1 MVPMFVSRRLGLH
14 PSSADLTHRCT
25 SKWPGT
31 AQGPPLL
38 QSKMQPKDSSRRLS
52 QCVFLSFCL
61 SRSQSPT
68 SLSWVSCV
76 DQDRQ
81 QQPRL
86 NLEGYVKWRT
96 SRQKGRGEVI
106 NNNADYNTET
116 AGASQY
122 LSPTSTS
129 GRIRNQWPTQS
140 INTLRLK
147 VTGQ

>member
-1 MVPMFVSRRLGLH
+1 MVPMFVSRWLGLH

-25 SKWPGT
+25 SKWPET

-38 QSKMQPKDSSRRLS
+38 LGKMYRKHCSWRLS
-52 QCVFLSFCL
+52 PCVFLSFCL
-61 SRSQSPT
+61 SGSHSPT
-68 SLSWVSCV
+68 SLSRVSCV
-76 DQDRQ
+76 DQVRQ

-86 NLEGYVKWRT
+86 NLEGFGKWRT

-122 LSPTSTS
+122 LSPMSTS
-129 GRIRNQWPTQS
+129 GRIRNQWSTQS